1 MDSSNEYNDEK
12 NIFISSNQTGGLN
25 NESGNNLNNK
35 NNEMKITNSETFVYL
50 VNPIEKHNED
60 KETQTEFSQLYI
72 KENEEEGEE
81 EEEKKKLLK
90 KKKKKKRK
98 NDTDLIRNKIFNH
111 FNKVIYNWLIISK
124 NDQDKIEIIQYR
136 PEKLNKELISTLMS
150 QKIKELFVQKN
161 SSNIIINNLLKK
173 KLEYTY
179 QELYNYFISDKE
191 NINEEKEFLNDFFY
205 LKNYIESLKG
215 KEDENYINRLKT
227 IALEF
232 DKWKDKKVHLFKKKN
247 KI

>member
-81 EEEKKKLLK
+81 EEEKKLLK

-136 PEKLNKELISTLMS
+136 PEKLNKELISTLMG

-205 LKNYIESLKG
+205 LKNYLESLKG

-232 DKWKDKKVHLFKKKN
+232 DKWKDKKVHLFKKK
-247 KI
+247 

>member
-81 EEEKKKLLK
+81 EEKKKLLK

-136 PEKLNKELISTLMS
+136 PEKLNKELISTLMG

>member
-81 EEEKKKLLK
+81 EEEKKLLK

-124 NDQDKIEIIQYR
+124 NDRDKIEIIQYR

-150 QKIKELFVQKN
+150 QKI
-161 SSNIIINNLLKK
+161 
-173 KLEYTY
+173 
-179 QELYNYFISDKE
+179 YN
-191 NINEEKEFLNDFFY
+191 
-205 LKNYIESLKG
+205 
-215 KEDENYINRLKT
+215 
-227 IALEF
+227 
-232 DKWKDKKVHLFKKKN
+232 
-247 KI
+247 

>member
-81 EEEKKKLLK
+81 EEEKKLLK

-136 PEKLNKELISTLMS
+136 PEKLNKELISTLMG

>member
-12 NIFISSNQTGGLN
+12 NIYISSNQTGGLN
-25 NESGNNLNNK
+25 NESGNNLKNK

-81 EEEKKKLLK
+81 EEEKKLLK

-136 PEKLNKELISTLMS
+136 PEKLNKELISTLMGH
-150 QKIKELFVQKN
+150 KIKELFVQKN